1 MRGAR
6 RRRRKRRD
14 DSNLIGVIAAWRGKS
29 CSDARMLNPALPDDL
44 GEAHAMIRELT
55 AALAEKDEA
64 AAMKDEAIA
73 HRDAELARLSAIIRK
88 LQRLQFGKKSEKLD
102 PDQLALGLEDL
113 EAAVGAA
120 EAQAER
126 LSATLPASRGERR
139 SVKPRA
145 LPAHLPRIEVVVD
158 IEDKTCACCG
168 GALHRI
174 GEDRSERLDV
184 IPAQHR
190 VLVTRRPKYACR
202 TCADGV
208 TQAPAPARLIEGGL
222 PTEAMI
228 ASVLVG
234 KYADHLPIYRQHQ
247 ILGRQGI
254 DIDRSAMADWVGRAA
269 FALRPVTERM
279 LVLLKRSGKLFC
291 DETTAPVLDPGR
303 GKTRK
308 GYLWA
313 IARDDRAWNGPEP
326 PGVVFLYAPGRGGE
340 YARKALE
347 GFNGVLQVD
356 GYGGYTALTD
366 DRRKEAPLD
375 LAFCWTHW
383 RREFF
388 DIARSGKPVPA
399 KAPIAEETLTRITAL
414 YDIEAQIRGMSA
426 EERRAARTARSAPLV
441 AGLFDFL
448 GEKLAR
454 IPKKSALA
462 EAIRYGLKR
471 REGLSRFLGDGRI
484 EMDTNPVER
493 LIRPIAL
500 NRKNALFAGSDEGGA
515 NWGTIASLI
524 ETCKLNGVEPNA
536 YLADVLTRI
545 VNGWPNSRLDDLLP
559 WAFANPSSKING
571 GP

>member
-14 DSNLIGVIAAWRGKS
+14 DSNLIGVIAAPLRKS
-29 CSDARMLNPALPDDL
+29 WFDARMLDPALPDDL
-44 GEAHAMIRELT
+44 GQAHAMIRVLT
-55 AALAEKDEA
+55 AALAEKEEA
-64 AAMKDEAIA
+64 AAAKDEAIA
-73 HRDAELARLSAIIRK
+73 RRDAELARLSTIIKR
-88 LQRLQFGKKSEKLD
+88 LQRLQFGKRSEKLD

-113 EAAVGAA
+113 EAAAGAA
-120 EAQAER
+120 EAEAER
-126 LSATLPASRGERR
+126 LGATPSASRSKPR

-145 LPAHLPRIEVVVD
+145 LPAHLPRVEVVVD
-158 IEDKTCACCG
+158 IEDKTCPCCG

-202 TCADGV
+202 ACTDGV
-208 TQAPAPARLIEGGL
+208 LQAPAPARLIEGGL

-234 KYADHLPIYRQHQ
+234 KYADHLPIYRQRQ

-303 GKTRK
+303 GRTKK

-313 IARDDRAWNGPEP
+313 IARDDRAWNGTIKNGSGP
-326 PGVVFLYAPGRGGE
+326 PGVVFLYAPGRAGE
-340 YARKALE
+340 HARKALE

-388 DIARSGKPVPA
+388 DIAKGGA
-399 KAPIAEETLTRITAL
+399 APIAEE
-414 YDIEAQIRGMSA
+414 
-426 EERRAARTARSAPLV
+426 V
-441 AGLFDFL
+441 
-448 GEKLAR
+448 LAR
-454 IPKKSALA
+454 IPKKGALA

-471 REGLSRFLGDGRI
+471 RQGLTRFLVDGRI

-524 ETCKLNGVEPNA
+524 ETCKLNNVEPNA
-536 YLADVLTRI
+536 YLAEILMRI

-559 WAFANPSSKING
+559 WPFAKPSSQING